1 MSNKKIATLIGLTAG
16 LTLSTLIA
24 VDRVQA
30 ASLGKSFTIDSFY
43 KDSELIT
50 RQDATITATETSQ
63 GRNKPKLITINNSLA
78 ASQGMAGDSDILGG
92 YRDLY
97 LTAATNGSGINA
109 ANNTDAVV
117 NNGFLTWNNDSG
129 VKSNLTVTWDG
140 NDDPKT
146 INTAGLGGLDITNN
160 GKLNGLFVEIKD
172 ADLTAGST
180 AGIAFNVFDNS
191 GAKYSLT
198 RTLDRILTIDPLTG
212 RTATDLNK
220 PDNIKGLFFDF
231 TQFENNG
238 SFATIDTFKTI
249 GALEM
254 NLFSNNAGNDFQL
267 SLIKSSFDPEKTKTP
282 EPALSLLALGGL
294 GFVGAKRKKK

>member
-1 MSNKKIATLIGLTAG
+1 MSDKKIATIIGLTAG
-16 LTLSTLIA
+16 LTLSTLVI
-24 VDRVQA
+24 VDRAQA
-30 ASLGKSFTIDSFY
+30 ASLNKSFTIDSFY
-43 KDSELIT
+43 KDSEVVI
-50 RQDATITATETSQ
+50 RQDATITATEISQ
-63 GRNKPKLITINNSLA
+63 GRNRPKLVVINNSLA

-97 LTAATNGSGINA
+97 LTAAATGSGINA

-117 NNGFLTWNNDSG
+117 SNGFLTWNNDSG

-140 NDDPKT
+140 NDDPKI
-146 INTAGLGGLDITNN
+146 INTTGLGGLDITNN

-191 GAKYSLT
+191 GVKYSLT
-198 RTLDRILTIDPLTG
+198 RTLDRILTIDPTTG
-212 RTATDLNK
+212 KIATDNNN
-220 PDNIKGLFFDF
+220 PSNIKGLFFDF
-231 TQFENNG
+231 TQFQSNG
-238 SFATIDTFKTI
+238 SSATIDIFKTV

-267 SLIKSSFDPEKTKTP
+267 SLVRSSFDPEKAQTP

-294 GFVGAKRKKK
+294 GFVGARRKKK

>member
-1 MSNKKIATLIGLTAG
+1 MSNKKVATLIGLTAG
-16 LTLSTLIA
+16 LTLSNLATIDCA
-24 VDRVQA
+24 QA
-30 ASLGKSFTIDSFY
+30 TSLGKSFTIDSFY

-50 RQDATITATETSQ
+50 RQDVTITATESRQ
-63 GRNKPKLITINNSLA
+63 EKKRPRLIIVDNSLA

-97 LTAATNGSGINA
+97 LTAATTGSGIDA
-109 ANNTDAVV
+109 ANNTDAVAS
-117 NNGFLTWNNDSG
+117 NGFLTWNNDSG

-146 INTAGLGGLDITNN
+146 INTIGLGGLDITNN
-160 GKLNGLFVEIKD
+160 GKLNGLFVEVKD

-180 AGIAFNVFDNS
+180 AGIAFNMFDNS

-212 RTATDLNK
+212 RTATDLNN
-220 PDNIKGLFFDF
+220 PNNIKGLFFDF
-231 TQFENNG
+231 TQFQSNS

-294 GFVGAKRKKK
+294 GFVGAKRNKK